1 MSDLSDNQI
10 EIPENEI
17 INDETKSDGD
27 NDNNSLNNSVKV
39 EEVHDDHIDFDVSS
53 LNNSD
58 MCDSDDDRDIKDML
72 EGEVV
77 RKKISIY
84 GGVNMNTSAD
94 IKDTIKEKYDT
105 AVQVYHEPPENVTC
119 QDVVIAVNEFYNRQQ
134 FFSAAFDLIST
145 YVKGQKVLYTEAH
158 EHCTLYL
165 NMLMLPAILLSA
177 LASVF
182 SFSFEG
188 YEWGSIVV
196 ASINAFNGFLL
207 SVVNYSKLD
216 AASEAHRI
224 SSHQYD
230 KLQSMCEFT
239 SGCLL
244 VLPYDQGP
252 ISKKFNLDSTKLA
265 IEKLKFIEGKIKDI
279 KETNNFIIPNKIR
292 SNFMNIYYT
301 NIFSLVKVINETESK
316 IIIDMKNL
324 INKSK
329 ALDYKIKCGVNTK
342 EENDELLK
350 INSLI
355 NQYHK
360 DYIDV
365 QRAYSQI
372 DEMFKRDVEKA
383 ERRRN
388 QTVLSRLCCMI
399 TCWYCCGCCRKS
411 YRDDNSYTN
420 ANDILKQ
427 VSNIQ
432 VRSNKKMFFKPD
444 HTINIHKQ
452 L

>member
-1 MSDLSDNQI
+1 MSDLSDNQV
-10 EIPENEI
+10 EIPVNEI
-17 INDETKSDGD
+17 INNETK
-27 NDNNSLNNSVKV
+27 NDSLNGSIKA

-58 MCDSDDDRDIKDML
+58 MCESDDDRDIKEML
-72 EGEVV
+72 QGEVV
-77 RKKISIY
+77 RKKISIH
-84 GGVNMNTSAD
+84 GGVKMNTSTD
-94 IKDTIKEKYDT
+94 IKDTIKEKCDT

-119 QDVVIAVNEFYNRQQ
+119 RDVISAVSEFYSRQQ
-134 FFSAAFDLIST
+134 FFSSAFDLIST

-165 NMLMLPAILLSA
+165 NLLMLPAILLSA

-244 VLPYDQGP
+244 VLPYDMDTND
-252 ISKKFNLDSTKLA
+252 SEELKLDSTKLA
-265 IEKLKFIEGKIKDI
+265 IEKLKYIEDKITDI
-279 KETNNFIIPNKIR
+279 KETNNFIIPGKIR
-292 SNFMNIYYT
+292 SNFTNIYYT

-329 ALDYKIKCGVNTK
+329 SLEYKIKCGMNT
-342 EENDELLK
+342 ENEYDDYMK

-372 DEMFKRDVEKA
+372 DDMFKHDVKRA
-383 ERRRN
+383 ERRRSE
-388 QTVLSRLCCMI
+388 TVFSRLCCMI

-411 YRDDNSYTN
+411 QDDYNYTN

-427 VSNIQ
+427 VSNIH

-444 HTINIHKQ
+444 HAINIHK
-452 L
+452 

>member
-1 MSDLSDNQI
+1 MSDFSNNEVNISDNGSQTNSDTKAE
-10 EIPENEI
+10 EIQ
-17 INDETKSDGD
+17 DE
-27 NDNNSLNNSVKV
+27 
-39 EEVHDDHIDFDVSS
+39 HIDFDVHS

-58 MCDSDDDRDIKDML
+58 MCDSDDDKELKEML
-72 EGEVV
+72 QGEVI
-77 RKKISIY
+77 RKKISIHQ
-84 GGVNMNTSAD
+84 GVKINNSDNVNLNNTL
-94 IKDTIKEKYDT
+94 KDKFDA
-105 AVQVYHEPPENVTC
+105 AVQVYCEPPENVTFG
-119 QDVVIAVNEFYNRQQ
+119 DVEAAVSEFYSKQQ
-134 FFSAAFDLIST
+134 FFSSAFDIIST
-145 YVKGQKVLYTEAH
+145 YVKGQKILYTEAH
-158 EHCTLYL
+158 ENCTLYL

-188 YEWGSIVV
+188 YDWGSIVV

-207 SVVNYSKLD
+207 SVVSYSKLD

-244 VLPYDQGP
+244 VLPYDMGEQ
-252 ISKKFNLDSTKLA
+252 SKELKLDSTKLA

-279 KETNNFIIPNKIR
+279 KETNNFIIPKKIR

-316 IIIDMKNL
+316 IVIDMKNL

-329 ALDYKIKCGVNTK
+329 SLEYKIKSGVYS
-342 EENDELLK
+342 NDEYVDFMK

-372 DEMFKRDVEKA
+372 DEMFKDDVEKA

-388 QTVLSRLCCMI
+388 DSILSRLCCVI
-399 TCWYCCGCCRKS
+399 TCWHCCGYYRKS
-411 YRDDNSYTN
+411 YNDDKNTR
-420 ANDILKQ
+420 ANDILEHLN
-427 VSNIQ
+427 NIK
-432 VRSNKKMFFKPD
+432 VRSNKKNFFKVD
-444 HTINIHKQ
+444 HTINIRS
-452 L
+452 